1 MAGWTD
7 GWIGKRRRLG
17 TGQRRPWGS
26 KVLRDWCLS
35 AAEGNESYASVSNN
49 GRLSSPPHFERVSD
63 GTEEEG

>member
-1 MAGWTD
+1 M
-7 GWIGKRRRLG
+7 RLG

-35 AAEGNESYASVSNN
+35 AAEGMSHTQVFHN
-49 GRLSSPPHFERVSD
+49 GRLSPPRHFERVSD